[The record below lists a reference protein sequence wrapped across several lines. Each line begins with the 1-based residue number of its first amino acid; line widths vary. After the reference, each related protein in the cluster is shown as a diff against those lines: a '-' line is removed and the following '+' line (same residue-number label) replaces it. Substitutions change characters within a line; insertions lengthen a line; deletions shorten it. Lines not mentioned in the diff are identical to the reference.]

1 MNRQM
6 PLKILAFASRITLMR
21 LHELVKSEDI
31 LIRGFSDPSD
41 TLTKLESEYFDMVI
55 VDDRADNSE
64 AVLRTTFCFAEAPVA
79 VLLQE
84 STADWRKLRN
94 LPVDGFLPDGVGS
107 LEFLARLKAFLRRK
121 PVYQRVLSPDIK
133 N

>member
-1 MNRQM
+1 MNKRLS
-6 PLKILAFASRITLMR
+6 LKILAFGSRITLRR
-21 LHELVKSEDI
+21 LNELVKSEDI
-31 LIRGFSDPSD
+31 QIAGFSDPTD
-41 TLTKLESEYFDMVI
+41 TLALLEREYFDMVL
-55 VDDRADNSE
+55 VDNQADNSD

-107 LEFLARLKAFLRRK
+107 TEFLARLKAFLRRK